1 MKKLP
6 LHKGGPAKGAQAG
19 HKSSTQ
25 QFVAQQA
32 ECPSCGYSFDA
43 AKRPDMGD
51 KADLVP
57 GSGLQNA
64 KAKAKKMIMSYQQMN
79 GIK

>member
-1 MKKLP
+1 MKKP
-6 LHKGGPAKGAQAG
+6 PFHKGGPAKGAQAG

-25 QFVAQQA
+25 QFGAQQA
-32 ECPSCGYSFDA
+32 KCPSCGCAFDVA
-43 AKRPDMGD
+43 HEPDAD
-51 KADLVP
+51 AKADVVP

-79 GIK
+79 GM